1 MKSYPKLQDGSK
13 IAVIGG
19 GPAGSFFAHF
29 ILKFARECGTA
40 LKVDIYD
47 RKTFATHLPKDCNM
61 CAGVIGSN
69 LYRRLENEGMP
80 LDSKVIRHQVK
91 GYAFHSDKRVVT
103 IPQDPFSPIYTV
115 FRGMT
120 PKPCVDE
127 YVSFDKYLL
136 DNVIE
141 SGANYVPE
149 LVEDIILPDKDREK
163 PLIKL
168 REGTKVDEADLVVGA
183 FGVNSRLSKE
193 WDFGYLPPKSWHAC
207 QAEIEVEPGF
217 IRDRHRD
224 MIHIFTLGEKI
235 VKFLAFTPKG
245 RFLTISA
252 IGEHVKIK
260 DLEEV
265 LNYEEI
271 RAYLPE
277 GWRISC
283 HCHPKIPV
291 TAAKV
296 PFYERLVMVG
306 DACDSRYLKNGI
318 ESAFFTSLFAAES
331 AIKYGISK
339 EAFSKYYYPRCR
351 KMFSFDNRFG
361 KFLFKINEFA
371 ASHPFFSEL
380 QFSIA
385 SFEQEKLAPK
395 VRFFSKA
402 LWYLFTGEAPYKR
415 IFWKGLDPRLQS
427 TLIWQLLKTLFKKIK
442 EILINSPAKEG
453 VKSGISE
460 TEDINFDRRGFPT
473 PLQED
478 RNLISD
484 EKSRGFG
491 EERRGAVKKRGKK
504 PPFMENGTAIAIIGG
519 GPSGAS
525 CAIKLLLEAQKENKN
540 IRVVIFEGKDF
551 NFHYNQCMGIL
562 APKVE
567 EYLIKELGISFP
579 EELIKRTIKGYVL
592 RSDRREIYLD
602 QNDRD
607 KKYYTVRRVEFDRF
621 LLDRARDMGA
631 EVVNSR
637 VSGVEFVRTANNDE
651 VRIYCESQYFR
662 ADAVVGAFGLDE
674 AMLNQFEHATA
685 DFYPYKRPKG
695 YLKTFITKIHA
706 DPEFISEKFND
717 SIFAFLLSSL
727 PTVEF
732 GAIGPKGDHII
743 INIAGKNVTSLDMD
757 FFLNQPQ
764 VKSLLPEYDRSKLN
778 YYKGKFPTSAAKNTY
793 GHRYVI
799 VGDATGW
806 MKPFKSQ
813 GINIAMITG
822 IRAALVMH
830 RYGFSRKAFS
840 EYAYKC
846 IDLTEDYYQ
855 GILMR
860 MLCNLSTNYHIID
873 GIIHVSGKNKKL
885 NKLIYDFV
893 SGDRSY
899 KEIMGELFE
908 FSIYRDLGTELLKS
922 LFSKSV

>member
-1 MKSYPKLQDGSK
+1 MEKYPKLQNGSK

-29 ILKFARECGTA
+29 ILKLAREA
-40 LKVDIYD
+40 KISLNVEIYD
-47 RKTFATHLPKDCNM
+47 RKTFLTHLPKDCNM

-80 LDSKVIRHQVK
+80 LGAKVIRHQVK
-91 GYAFHSDKRVVT
+91 GYAFHSNKRVVA

-115 FRGMT
+115 FRGIT

-127 YVSFDKYLL
+127 YVSFDRYLL
-136 DNVIE
+136 DNAIKA
-141 SGANYVPE
+141 GARYIPE
-149 LVEDIILPDKDREK
+149 LVEDIILPDKEREK

-168 REGTKVDEADLVVGA
+168 REGTKVEEVDLVVGA

-193 WDFGYLPPKSWHAC
+193 WDFGYSPPRTWHAC

-217 IRDRHRD
+217 IRDRHKD
-224 MIHIFTLGEKI
+224 MIHIFTLGEKN
-235 VKFLAFTPKG
+235 VKFVAFTPKG
-245 RFLTISA
+245 RFVTISA

-265 LNYEEI
+265 LNYDEV
-271 RAYLPE
+271 RAYLPD

-291 TAAKV
+291 TAARV
-296 PFYERLVMVG
+296 PFYERIVMVG

-318 ESAFFTSLFAAES
+318 ESAIFTSLFAAES
-331 AIKYGISK
+331 AIKHGISK
-339 EAFSKYYYPRCR
+339 EAFRKYYHPRCR

-361 KFLFKINEFA
+361 KFLFKVNEFA
-371 ASHPFFSEL
+371 ASHSFFSEL

-385 SFEQEKLAPK
+385 SFEQERLAPK

-415 IFWKGLDPRLQS
+415 IFWKGLDPRLQL
-427 TLIWQLLKTLFKKIK
+427 TLVWQLLKTLFKKIK
-442 EILINSPAKEG
+442 EILINSPAKDS
-453 VKSGISE
+453 VKSDTGE
-460 TEDINFDRRGFPT
+460 TEDMNFDRRDFPT
-473 PLQED
+473 PSWQDKNVLP
-478 RNLISD
+478 I
-484 EKSRGFG
+484 EKFG
-491 EERRGAVKKRGKK
+491 EERKDGGIRRRKK
-504 PPFMENGTAIAIIGG
+504 PPFIENGTTIAIIGG

-525 CAIKLLLEAQKENKN
+525 CAIKLLLEAQKEDKN

-562 APKVE
+562 SPNVE
-567 EYLIKELGISFP
+567 EYLIKELEISLP

-592 RSDRREIYLD
+592 RSDRKEISLD
-602 QNDRD
+602 RNDKD

-637 VSGVEFVRTANNDE
+637 VNGVEFVRTANNDE

-674 AMLNQFEHATA
+674 AMLNQFEYATA
-685 DFYPYKRPKG
+685 NFYPYKRPKG

-706 DPEFISEKFND
+706 DPEFISRKFND

-764 VKSLLPEYDRSKLN
+764 VKSLLPEYEKNQLN
-778 YYKGKFPTSAAKNTY
+778 YYAGRFPTSAAKNTY

-813 GINIAMITG
+813 GINVAMITG
-822 IRAALVMH
+822 IRAAQVMH

-846 IDLTEDYYQ
+846 IDLTEDYYH
-855 GILMR
+855 GNLMR
-860 MLCNLSTNYHIID
+860 MLCNLSTNYHMID
-873 GIIHVSGKNKKL
+873 GIIHISQRNEKMYN
-885 NKLIYDFV
+885 LIYDFV
-893 SGDRSY
+893 SGDKSY
-899 KEIMGELFE
+899 KEIFGELLE

-922 LFSKSV
+922 LFSKSR